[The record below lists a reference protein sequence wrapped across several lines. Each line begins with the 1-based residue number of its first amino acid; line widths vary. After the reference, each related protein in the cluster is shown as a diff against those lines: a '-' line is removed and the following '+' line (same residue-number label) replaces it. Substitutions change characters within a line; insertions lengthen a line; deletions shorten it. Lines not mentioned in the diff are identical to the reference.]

1 MNRLS
6 ILFLFGLLVVF
17 VTSNAQKVIIGMKG
31 GLDFSKISGKSFSS
45 SYSPSFEAGAYTA
58 IRINSKWG
66 IQTELVYSQGIE
78 KINSDGMLQVVY
90 TGGIVNSDVSSTATI
105 GAITVPFLVTYKIN
119 NLFSLNAGPAFS
131 ANTYTNEN
139 IFQNGQVAFKTTDLS
154 ICGGATLN
162 LSGFDFYFRYTHG
175 LNNINNYDNQD
186 DWKSRRMSF
195 GLEIPIKSFK

>member
-1 MNRLS
+1 MNRLA
-6 ILFLFGLLVVF
+6 ILFLFGLLTVF
-17 VTSNAQKVIIGMKG
+17 VEGNAQKVILGMKG
-31 GLDFSKISGKSFSS
+31 GLDFSKISGKYFSN
-45 SYSPSFEAGAYTA
+45 SYSPSFEAGEYTA

-78 KINSDGMLQVVY
+78 KINSDGLLNVVY
-90 TGGIVNSDVSSTATI
+90 MNDASKIVSSTATI
-105 GAITVPFLVTYKIN
+105 GAITLPILLTYKIN
-119 NLFSLNAGPAFS
+119 NLFSLNAGPAIS
-131 ANTYTNEN
+131 ANIYTNEN

-175 LNNINNYDNQD
+175 LNDINNYNNLDT
-186 DWKSRRMSF
+186 WKSRRISL

>member
-1 MNRLS
+1 
-6 ILFLFGLLVVF
+6 
-17 VTSNAQKVIIGMKG
+17 
-31 GLDFSKISGKSFSS
+31 
-45 SYSPSFEAGAYTA
+45 
-58 IRINSKWG
+58 
-66 IQTELVYSQGIE
+66 
-78 KINSDGMLQVVY
+78 MLQVVY